1 MNYVRI
7 DSDYLKI
14 PQFRSKNFNILIGM
28 NLIHNSL
35 LNKILKKTSISI
47 FLNVGLLFTWM
58 ANVYFL
64 GSNCC
69 IPDNL
74 KSIFKRNSITLP
86 YVLSHNH
93 RYNFPESNSLVWY
106 PIMDLNGIYSKQYS
120 FVFCLPCTFFSY
132 LSKFFRNVCKSLS
145 G

>member
-1 MNYVRI
+1 
-7 DSDYLKI
+7 
-14 PQFRSKNFNILIGM
+14 M
-28 NLIHNSL
+28 NLIHNYL

-86 YVLSHNH
+86 HVLSRNH
-93 RYNFPESNSLVWY
+93 RYNFPDSNSLVFY
-106 PIMDLNGIYSKQYS
+106 LGMGLKGIYKRHYS

-132 LSKFFRNVCKSLS
+132 LSKFFRNVCESLS